1 MYEKQKT
8 KAMGFYYNHLIIT
21 HALSSPLIAIFIIIF
36 FCLLIFTLFHN
47 Q

>member
-21 HALSSPLIAIFIIIF
+21 HALSSSLIAIFIIIF
-36 FCLLIFTLFHN
+36 CLFINLCPFS
-47 Q
+47 

>member
-21 HALSSPLIAIFIIIF
+21 HALSSSLIAIFIII
-36 FCLLIFTLFHN
+36 IFLFIN
-47 Q
+47 LYPFS